1 MNQNQSQLIYQIA
14 NRSMNEMINGTEAVA
29 EVSQWKL
36 GSVNLYSDILI
47 ITLIVVMI
55 ALLFAAVVVN
65 KAMKSILN
73 ITMPELAAREAE
85 QKRLKATNSKG
96 KTLAFFNKLLGL
108 RPIEEEKDIMIE
120 HEYDGIVELDNPVPM
135 WFNALFYGTI
145 IFGFIYLLVYHV
157 FGWGMNQDQEYLHE
171 VAQAEQAKQEYL
183 AQAANLI
190 DESSVEFN
198 ADLAPAGKAIFTAN
212 CAACHGANGEGA
224 IGPNLTDRSWLHGG
238 EIKDIFKTVKYGVPE
253 KGMVPWEQTLT
264 PGQIAE
270 VSSYIITLRD
280 SKPANPKPAQGV
292 EVEKY
297 ESEAA
302 PAAAEQ

>member
-1 MNQNQSQLIYQIA
+1 MNLSQSLIIYLIEIS
-14 NRSMNEMINGTEAVA
+14 SMNEMINGTEAIA

-36 GSVNLYSDILI
+36 GTVNLYNDILI
-47 ITLIVVMI
+47 ITLIIVMI
-55 ALLFAAVVVN
+55 ALLFAALVVN

-73 ITMPELAAREAE
+73 VTMPDVVKREAE
-85 QKRLKATNSKG
+85 EKRAKVAERKIRNLATWR
-96 KTLAFFNKLLGL
+96 KLMGV
-108 RPIEEEKDIMIE
+108 RPIEEEKDITID
-120 HEYDGIVELDNPVPM
+120 HEYDGIQELDNPVPI

-145 IFGFIYLLVYHV
+145 VFGLIYLLVYHV

-171 VAQAEQAKQEYL
+171 VAMAEKAKQEYL
-183 AQAANLI
+183 AQAANLV

-198 ADLAPAGKAIFTAN
+198 AALAPAGKAIYTAN
-212 CAACHGANGEGA
+212 CAACHGANGEGT

-238 EIKDIFKTVKYGVPE
+238 EIKDIFKTVKYGIPE

-280 SKPANPKPAQGV
+280 SNPANQKAAEGTA
-292 EVEKY
+292 VEKY
-297 ESEAA
+297 ASENVEEAG
-302 PAAAEQ
+302 EQ